1 MVEGQSC
8 NYYILS
14 WALKNDIQK
23 ISINVIGKCKR
34 ISDVNATNQRSRNK
48 SYKISYQ
55 NLSLKQERLDNKK
68 IIGWLGNEQSWPSG
82 RSLIASGHSKQEVID
97 CVRLGLYLRSKGE
110 KISIKIHPHYYR
122 RNKKVVNGI
131 IEIYNIDKL
140 ITEKPLNELMEEHD
154 ICYCNLDSVVKV
166 MAELGKPCIP
176 IVSNKYPTFMEKPD
190 EGNVEVI

>member
-1 MVEGQSC
+1 MRK
-8 NYYILS
+8 
-14 WALKNDIQK
+14 A
-23 ISINVIGKCKR
+23 
-34 ISDVNATNQRSRNK
+34 
-48 SYKISYQ
+48 
-55 NLSLKQERLDNKK
+55 
-68 IIGWLGNEQSWPSG
+68 
-82 RSLIASGHSKQEVID
+82 
-97 CVRLGLYLRSKGE
+97 GLYLRSKGE

-176 IVSNKYPTFMEKPD
+176 IVSNKYLLYGETD
-190 EGNVEVI
+190 EGNVEVDMSEEKPRLLRIKKNSDYDIPYRLVIE